1 MIINRSIGFIPVQK
15 LQLKIVNKLQ
25 ISGSKLRQIS
35 VITSQGGVKI
45 SLCSDVERP
54 VQTFFR

>member
-25 ISGSKLRQIS
+25 ISGSKLRQVS

-45 SLCSDVERP
+45 SLCSDVEGP